1 MRRITILVIVL
12 TLFCSGIAAAED
24 YLIGQ
29 GDGLE
34 VSVWGV
40 PDMSRSVTVRPDGK
54 ITLPAVGDIKAEKE
68 TPAKLSKIIAEKMK
82 AYIKQPIVT
91 VSVEKIVNNRVYVTG
106 SQVSRV
112 FDLVKETTLLKLLSE
127 MGDLSSADLHRAYLL
142 RGKQKINADFY
153 ALYYQGDI
161 SQDILLQAE
170 DVIFLPS
177 NRLNLVY
184 VLGAVKSPLT
194 LQFYDGMRVMDAI
207 LAAGGFTEFAKEDS
221 VYVIDAEKN
230 KKRLDLEQVTRGKDM
245 EANIILKPGDYV
257 IVDESLF

>member
-1 MRRITILVIVL
+1 MKR
-12 TLFCSGIAAAED
+12 IAALFVLLTFFIVGSAFADD
-24 YLIGQ
+24 YQIGQ
-29 GDGLE
+29 GDVLE

-40 PDMSRSVTVRPDGK
+40 PEMSRSVTVRPDGK
-54 ITLPAVGDIKAEKE
+54 ITLPAVGDINAEKE
-68 TPAKLSKIIAEKMK
+68 TPAELSKIVAEQMK
-82 AYIKQPIVT
+82 AYVKKPIVT

-153 ALYYQGDI
+153 SLYYQGDI
-161 SQDILLQAE
+161 NQDVLLQAE
-170 DVIFLPS
+170 DIIFLPS

-194 LQFYDGMRVMDAI
+194 LQFYDGIRVMDAI
-207 LAAGGFTEFAKEDS
+207 LAAGGFTEFAKESS
-221 VYVIDAEKN
+221 VYVIDADKN
-230 KKRLDLEQVTRGKDM
+230 KKQLDLEKVTRGKDM
-245 EANIILKPGDYV
+245 DANVLLKPGDYV